1 MAPATFNRVQSSG
14 APARES
20 GTLAALPATVMTFL
34 LGIFSLLGTGCQTVP
49 PFAQVDFNDKV
60 WRIEHGQAAW
70 KPGRDNPEIAGD
82 LTVARHP
89 DGRTL
94 AQFTK
99 TPFPFVIAQTS
110 TNGWQIEFVAFNRT
124 LRAPGRPPG
133 RLGWLHLVHCLDG
146 SPPPTSWSFHRLADR
161 QFRLDNPSSGESL
174 EGYLNP

>member
-1 MAPATFNRVQSSG
+1 MAPAPINRSQFSR
-14 APARES
+14 ALARER
-20 GTLAALPATVMTFL
+20 GTLATSHATVMTFL
-34 LGIFSLLGTGCQTVP
+34 LAILVLLATGCRTVS
-49 PFAQVDFNDKV
+49 PFAQVDFTDKV
-60 WRIEHGQAAW
+60 WRIEQGQAVW

-110 TNGWQIEFVAFNRT
+110 TNAWQIEFVAFNRT
-124 LRAPGRPPG
+124 LRAPGPPP
-133 RLGWLHLVHCLDG
+133 RRIGWLHLVSCLDG
-146 SPPPTSWSFHRLADR
+146 SLPPKSWTFRLLAER
-161 QFRLDNPSSGESL
+161 QFRFENLSSGESL